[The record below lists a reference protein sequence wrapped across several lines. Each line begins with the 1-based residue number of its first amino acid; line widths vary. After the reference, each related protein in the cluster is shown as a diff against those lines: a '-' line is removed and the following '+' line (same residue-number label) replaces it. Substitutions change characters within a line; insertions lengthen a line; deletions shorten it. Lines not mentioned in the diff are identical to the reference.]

1 MRGPIVNEFLLRGRK
16 PNISFAFIS
25 QSYFKVSKTVTLIAI
40 DFFAM
45 KMSNKRELQ
54 EIASNPLFD
63 IGLKD
68 FSKFHKDSTKEPY

>member
-16 PNISFAFIS
+16 LNISFAFIS

-54 EIASNPLFD
+54 EIASNPLLD

-68 FSKFHKDSTKEPY
+68 FTKFHKDSTKEPY